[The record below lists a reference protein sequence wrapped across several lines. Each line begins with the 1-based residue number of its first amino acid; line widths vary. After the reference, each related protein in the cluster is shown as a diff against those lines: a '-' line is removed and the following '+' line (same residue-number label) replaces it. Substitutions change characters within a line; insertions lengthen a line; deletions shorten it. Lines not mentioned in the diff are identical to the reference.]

1 MLLKNPLIYAV
12 SYIIKPTVEST
23 RLCVTMLIFTKVV
36 KSSQSRS
43 KSELNNIKN
52 KCKEVGLVEAD
63 FSLRHFVVFLPAGIV
78 FSVDADGE
86 EGEIGESFVELAAED
101 VGGESVENPVALI
114 VAGKNA
120 GEHCHWVFAESR
132 LQGVLH
138 LLHEC
143 GGLGVRHAGSVAM
156 ILPCNFDAY
165 AETRI

>member
-52 KCKEVGLVEAD
+52 KCKEGGLVEVD
-63 FSLRHFVVFLPAGIV
+63 FGLRHFVVFLPAGIV

-101 VGGESVENPVALI
+101 VGGECVENPVALI
-114 VAGKNA
+114 VAGKKPVSTA
-120 GEHCHWVFAESR
+120 TGS
-132 LQGVLH
+132 
-138 LLHEC
+138 LLKADC
-143 GGLGVRHAGSVAM
+143 KASCTCSMSVEVSVSGMPVAS
-156 ILPCNFDAY
+156 P
-165 AETRI
+165 